1 MNSQSRRQ
9 QLPGKRD
16 SMRSRIVRRFEWPG
30 VEFIAE
36 NGGGGVRLRKAKGER
51 LSEKLGFYTEAT
63 ATAAGLTDDDPGNYS
78 ARPRLHL
85 GDSAG
90 RAIFVTCA
98 GPGGGEGR
106 RRARASLDDSSKR
119 RTKNAARGRP
129 QGSYRSQLATRV
141 AVSSDLPEA
150 CRRRKIDAGASM
162 TAALKGG

>member
-1 MNSQSRRQ
+1 MNPQSRRQ

-78 ARPRLHL
+78 ARPRLDL

-106 RRARASLDDSSKR
+106 RRARASLDDSSSVEQKTQREAGPREVIDRSSPRASPYQVICLR
-119 RTKNAARGRP
+119 RVG
-129 QGSYRSQLATRV
+129 V
-141 AVSSDLPEA
+141 A
-150 CRRRKIDAGASM
+150 K
-162 TAALKGG
+162 